1 MTNKKMVNWKDVDFN
16 VTPKMKVINQILEV
30 GVVAVVRAESSEQA
44 LKIADACLKGGITAI
59 EMTFTVPGAVDVIK
73 DLVATYSQG
82 EMIIGA
88 GTVLDPETARA
99 AILAGA
105 QFIVSPSLNLAT
117 VKLCNRYQIPVMPG
131 TATVKD
137 IVEAMEAGVDIV
149 KAFPGESLGTK
160 FVKAVKG
167 PLPQANIMPTGGV
180 SLENAAEW
188 IQAGCVAIGIGGSLT
203 SGAKTGDYQSI
214 TDKAKKFVAVV
225 RTARGK

>member
-1 MTNKKMVNWKDVDFN
+1 
-16 VTPKMKVINQILEV
+16 MKVINQILDV

-44 LKIADACLKGGITAI
+44 LKISDACLKGGVTAI
-59 EMTFTVPGAVDVIK
+59 EMTFTVPGAVEVIK
-73 DLVATYSQG
+73 DLVKTYQNG

-88 GTVLDPETARA
+88 GTVLDAETARA

-105 QFIVSPSLNLAT
+105 QFIVSPSLNLDT
-117 VKLCNRYQIPVMPG
+117 IKLCNRYQIPVMPG

-160 FVKAVKG
+160 FIKAVKG

-188 IQAGCVAIGIGGSLT
+188 IQAGCVAIGVGGSLT
-203 SGAKTGDYQSI
+203 AGAKTGDYQSI
-214 TDKAKKFVAVV
+214 TDKAKKFVEVV

>member
-1 MTNKKMVNWKDVDFN
+1 
-16 VTPKMKVINQILEV
+16 MKVINQILDV

-44 LKIADACLKGGITAI
+44 LKISDACLKGGVTAI
-59 EMTFTVPGAVDVIK
+59 EMTFTVPGAVEVIK
-73 DLVATYSQG
+73 DLVKTYQNG

-88 GTVLDPETARA
+88 GTVLDAETARA

-105 QFIVSPSLNLAT
+105 QFIVSPSLNFDT
-117 VKLCNRYQIPVMPG
+117 IKLCNRYQIPVMPG

-160 FVKAVKG
+160 FIKAVKG

-188 IQAGCVAIGIGGSLT
+188 IQAGCVAIGVGGSLT
-203 SGAKTGDYQSI
+203 AGAKTGDYQSI
-214 TDKAKKFVAVV
+214 TDKAKKFVEVV

>member
-1 MTNKKMVNWKDVDFN
+1 VDYN
-16 VTPKMKVINQILEV
+16 MTPKMNVINQILDV

-44 LKIADACLKGGITAI
+44 LKIAAACLKGGITAI

-131 TATVKD
+131 TATLKD
-137 IVEAMEAGVDIV
+137 IVEALEAGVDIV

-160 FVKAVKG
+160 FIKAVKG

-203 SGAKTGDYQSI
+203 AGAKTGDYQSI
-214 TDKAKKFVAVV
+214 TDKAKKFVEVV
-225 RTARGK
+225 RKAREK

>member
-1 MTNKKMVNWKDVDFN
+1 
-16 VTPKMKVINQILEV
+16 VTPKMKVINQILDV

-44 LKIADACLKGGITAI
+44 LKISDACLKGGVTAI
-59 EMTFTVPGAVDVIK
+59 EMTFTVPGAVEVIK
-73 DLVATYSQG
+73 DLVKTYQNG

-88 GTVLDPETARA
+88 GTVLDAETARA

-105 QFIVSPSLNLAT
+105 QFIVSPSLNFDT
-117 VKLCNRYQIPVMPG
+117 IKLCNRYQIPVMPG

-160 FVKAVKG
+160 FIKAVKG

-188 IQAGCVAIGIGGSLT
+188 IQAGCVAIGVGGSLT
-203 SGAKTGDYQSI
+203 AGAKTGDYQSI
-214 TDKAKKFVAVV
+214 TDKAKKFVEVV